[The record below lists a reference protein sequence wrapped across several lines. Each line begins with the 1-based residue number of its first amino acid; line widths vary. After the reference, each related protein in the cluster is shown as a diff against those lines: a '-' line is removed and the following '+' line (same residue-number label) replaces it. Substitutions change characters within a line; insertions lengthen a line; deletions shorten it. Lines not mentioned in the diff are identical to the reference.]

1 MTAKKL
7 AIGAG
12 LAGAGVFAARTIAP
26 KLNEHCQSMCAGGKC
41 GGARDTGD
49 PHEPAEHT
57 CAPQPVRDDALAA

>member
-12 LAGAGVFAARTIAP
+12 LAGAGVFAARSLAP
-26 KLNEHCQSMCAGGKC
+26 KLHEHCQSMCAAGKC
-41 GGARDTGD
+41 GGARDSEE
-49 PHEPAEHT
+49 PHESAEHG